1 MSQRLP
7 LERLT
12 VRPATVADAQA
23 IGVCQRTCWRQAYRG
38 LLSQEWLAA
47 MDDAERAQ
55 MWRQALAES
64 TAPNLT
70 VAEID
75 DRVIGFA
82 AAGTSND
89 DPPVRDLELYTLYV
103 LDTEYGTGVG
113 QSLFDAAVAGRPC
126 SLWVAEGNARAIGFY
141 RRQGFRADGA
151 RKQIEQWEGLTVIR
165 MLR

>member
-1 MSQRLP
+1 MNGRSPLDRVTIRL
-7 LERLT
+7 
-12 VRPATVADAQA
+12 ATVLDAPA
-23 IGVCQRTCWRQAYRG
+23 IGACHDTCWRQAYRG
-38 LLSQEWLAA
+38 LVSEELLVAPDDTPRAEMWHRALS
-47 MDDAERAQ
+47 ERP
-55 MWRQALAES
+55 RPTLV
-64 TAPNLT
+64 
-70 VAEID
+70 VAEIG
-75 DRVIGFA
+75 DRVVGFA

>member
-23 IGVCQRTCWRQAYRG
+23 IGVCLRTCWRQAYRG

-89 DPPVRDLELYTLYV
+89 DPPVRDLELYALYV
-103 LDTEYGTGVG
+103 LESAYGTGLG
-113 QSLFDAAVAGRPC
+113 QRLFDSAVSIRPC
-126 SLWVAEGNARAIGFY
+126 SLWVAEGNARAIAFY
-141 RRQGFRADGA
+141 RRQGFRPDGA
-151 RKQIEQWEGLTVIR
+151 SKRIVEWEGLAVIR
-165 MLR
+165 MVR